1 MKRTIER
8 LLFLLVG
15 ALIAAS
21 AYTMGNADHS
31 ATAQE
36 NITRFDTVSC
46 KQLFIVNE
54 DDDPKILLTTT
65 NGTPVIVLKGKDDG
79 HMLLEITAK
88 GQPILSLLGQ
98 DDGAKVALSV
108 KDNTPMLRLLS
119 KEVVKEGLGN
129 QMSLS
134 VHEAGGFSASHL
146 TNGRILTKVCF

>member
-36 NITRFDTVSC
+36 DITRFDTVSC

-54 DDDPKILLTTT
+54 DDDPKILLTT
-65 NGTPVIVLKGKDDG
+65 NKWNPCNCP
-79 HMLLEITAK
+79 E
-88 GQPILSLLGQ
+88 GQ
-98 DDGAKVALSV
+98 
-108 KDNTPMLRLLS
+108 R
-119 KEVVKEGLGN
+119 
-129 QMSLS
+129 
-134 VHEAGGFSASHL
+134 
-146 TNGRILTKVCF
+146 